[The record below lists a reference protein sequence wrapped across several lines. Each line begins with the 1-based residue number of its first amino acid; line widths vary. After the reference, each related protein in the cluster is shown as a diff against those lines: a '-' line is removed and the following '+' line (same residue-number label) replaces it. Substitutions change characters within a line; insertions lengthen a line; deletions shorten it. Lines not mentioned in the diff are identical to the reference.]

1 MRQWPPRNGT
11 DAREFRLQNVSDPDA
26 VAALYGEH
34 HGWLQG
40 WLRRKLG
47 CGHSA
52 ADLAQDT
59 FLRLL
64 LKSDRAPL
72 AAPRAYLATVAHGL
86 VVDHLRRRDLERA
99 YLDELAR
106 LPRAMQPSE
115 EERAVVLEALQG
127 IARLLDGLTPKV
139 RAAFL
144 HSRVDGLAHAE
155 IAALLG
161 VSVPRVR
168 QYLAAAV
175 RHCYT
180 LRYGM
185 AA

>member
-1 MRQWPPRNGT
+1 MSSTT
-11 DAREFRLQNVSDPDA
+11 DS
-26 VAALYGEH
+26 VAALYGDH
-34 HGWLQG
+34 HGWLLG

-47 CGHSA
+47 CAHSA

-64 LKSDRAPL
+64 LKSERAPL
-72 AAPRAYLATVAHGL
+72 TAPRAYLATVAHGL

-99 YLDELAR
+99 YLNELAR
-106 LPRAMQPSE
+106 LPERVQPSA
-115 EERAVVLEALQG
+115 EERALTLETLHA
-127 IARLLDGLTPKV
+127 IARLLDGLSPKA

-144 HSRVDGLAHAE
+144 YSRVDGLPHAE

-168 QYLAAAV
+168 QYLAAAA

-180 LRYGM
+180 LRYG
-185 AA
+185 ALA